1 MKVEPKSSHSS
12 WVNESK
18 YHRPPFNNRMT
29 IALNACKMCAQAGT
43 ICILINDWF
52 SVKSE
57 WSGILTP
64 QDALI
69 FIHYRMSLIITGS
82 PNGHYY
88 FISISIVLPS
98 ELTGST

>member
-1 MKVEPKSSHSS
+1 MKVAPKSSHSC
-12 WVNESK
+12 WVTKVNITDHSLT
-18 YHRPPFNNRMT
+18 NRMT
-29 IALNACKMCAQAGT
+29 IAPTSCKMCAQAGT
-43 ICILINDWF
+43 ICILISVWF

-69 FIHYRMSLIITGS
+69 FIHYRKSLIIAGS

-88 FISISIVLPS
+88 FTSISIVFPS